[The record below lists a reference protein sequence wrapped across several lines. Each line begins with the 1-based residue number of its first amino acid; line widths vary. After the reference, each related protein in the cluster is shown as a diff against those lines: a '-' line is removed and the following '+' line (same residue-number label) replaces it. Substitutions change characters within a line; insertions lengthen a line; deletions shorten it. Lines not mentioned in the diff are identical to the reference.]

1 MVDEKL
7 GVHLWLRVCNWNFRI
22 LNGFMSANTF
32 VFMAGYVYCRYI
44 CLVML
49 VLCLERYVWCTDML
63 LDFNRASKIQQRPLG
78 YYYTRPQRV
87 PWRNQSFWK
96 MPRPF
101 AMIWDARLRC
111 KFHGLFDEGSGYIL
125 RISSDG
131 VFMVAVSL
139 MAPSCW
145 QRHFFGIYLWIHQ
158 ETSEWEYLRGEDL

>member
-63 LDFNRASKIQQRPLG
+63 LDFNRASKIQQRPLA

-145 QRHFFGIYLWIHQ
+145 QRHFFGIYLWVHQ